1 VRTKPRLR
9 TELDWLP
16 SFRSVFVMALGLLWA
31 GCARSVV
38 GPPATA
44 DRLLGPTATASPQ
57 ASLTDTP
64 PSYEE
69 CGWTWS
75 TRPLPELTDQLQA
88 ALDAAGIPG
97 ATARAYAFG
106 ENCLDQSGTVKRFAR
121 MENDFDIQL
130 EVADLQDLD
139 ALGDLTEQV
148 LAVLEALP
156 PESDPPPQPGRIGL
170 KFSTRDTDGVWLY
183 FMEEEL
189 EAARGRGLTGRALL
203 EALGYP
209 P

>member
-1 VRTKPRLR
+1 
-9 TELDWLP
+9 
-16 SFRSVFVMALGLLWA
+16 
-31 GCARSVV
+31 
-38 GPPATA
+38 
-44 DRLLGPTATASPQ
+44 
-57 ASLTDTP
+57 
-64 PSYEE
+64 
-69 CGWTWS
+69 
-75 TRPLPELTDQLQA
+75 LPELTDQLQA

-170 KFSTRDTDGVWLY
+170 KFSTRDTEGVWLY

-189 EAARGRGLTGRALL
+189 AAARGRGLSRRALL

>member
-1 VRTKPRLR
+1 MRN
-9 TELDWLP
+9 WLP
-16 SFRSVFVMALGLLWA
+16 SFRPDYLMALGLLWA
-31 GCARSVV
+31 GCARSGV

-44 DRLLGPTATASPQ
+44 DGLLRPTPTSSPQ

-121 MENDFDIQL
+121 MENDFDVQL

-139 ALGDLTEQV
+139 ALGDLMERV
-148 LAVLEALP
+148 LAVLDALP

-170 KFSTRDTDGVWLY
+170 KFSTRDTEGTWLY

-189 EAARGRGLTGRALL
+189 ESARGRGLTGRALL

>member
-1 VRTKPRLR
+1 MEGCCRSRAGGLAGGALVRTGPRLR
-9 TELDWLP
+9 TKLNWLP
-16 SFRSVFVMALGLLWA
+16 SFRPDYLMALGLLWA
-31 GCARSVV
+31 GCARSGV

-44 DRLLGPTATASPQ
+44 DGLLRPTPTSSPQ

-106 ENCLDQSGTVKRFAR
+106 ENCLARSGTVKRFAR
-121 MENDFDIQL
+121 MENDFDVQL
-130 EVADLQDLD
+130 EVADLLDLR
-139 ALGDLTEQV
+139 ALGC
-148 LAVLEALP
+148 
-156 PESDPPPQPGRIGL
+156 
-170 KFSTRDTDGVWLY
+170 
-183 FMEEEL
+183 
-189 EAARGRGLTGRALL
+189 
-203 EALGYP
+203 
-209 P
+209 